1 MKPYTIGQIIY
12 VVSSDNV
19 LPYQVVEENVKSTLA
34 GTQVSY
40 VVRCGPNN
48 DHIELSKVNGE
59 IFTSIADVQQSM
71 LLKVTAF
78 VNKHIDQAIKKE
90 QLWYSE
96 EKSQPR
102 EKVDDVVQET
112 MILPDGRV
120 AKVNIKMPT

>member
-19 LPYQVVEENVKSTLA
+19 LPYQVVEENVKSTLS

-96 EKSQPR
+96 EKSS
-102 EKVDDVVQET
+102 
-112 MILPDGRV
+112 
-120 AKVNIKMPT
+120 